1 MSGSTMT
8 NEEYKAGVSAVWRVT
23 AILAVVTIV
32 EVVAALLYPHS
43 FPRIVLNLFFIIMS
57 VTKAYYIIAVFMH
70 MGHERRAMQLTVLL
84 PTLFLVW
91 AIIAFLWEG
100 SAWLSMRSI
109 WF

>member
-1 MSGSTMT
+1 MSTMS
-8 NEEYKAGVSAVWRVT
+8 NEEYNAGVKAVWRVT
-23 AILAVVTIV
+23 GILAIVTIV
-32 EVVAALLYPHS
+32 EVAGALIYPDTM
-43 FPRIVLNLFFIIMS
+43 PRMVLNLFFIVMS
-57 VTKAYYIIAVFMH
+57 IAKAYYIIAVFMH
-70 MGHERRAMQLTVLL
+70 MGHERKAMQLTVLL